1 MFPLFYPQY
10 LNDQEWV
17 RNLLLE
23 QPLRIEQL
31 AAGGGAPF
39 ERDSD
44 GKLRRT
50 PGRGHKKT
58 RLIMC
63 NGHRLMDVMKQKV
76 LDSGVELIPRVMMV
90 DLLTSDGRYPTKGK
104 VIGAVGFHAR
114 DGDFVVC
121 RAKAVVGTTGV
132 MGSKLRILYINN
144 LTGDGPAMGYRAG
157 TELPGMEFCTVSKI
171 TRYEGKYYGGGA
183 SLHQGFG
190 AKFINSLGEEFIGKY
205 DPDLKSRSRIS
216 YLTQSF
222 AKEHF
227 EGRGPVCPGS
237 IFFRLCNPNAQCK
250 ITRDCVRPLNPSLHG
265 IG

>member
-1 MFPLFYPQY
+1 
-10 LNDQEWV
+10 
-17 RNLLLE
+17 
-23 QPLRIEQL
+23 
-31 AAGGGAPF
+31 
-39 ERDSD
+39 
-44 GKLRRT
+44 
-50 PGRGHKKT
+50 
-58 RLIMC
+58 
-63 NGHRLMDVMKQKV
+63 MDVMKQKV

-121 RAKAVVGTTGV
+121 RAKAVVVTTGV
-132 MGSKLRILYINN
+132 MDSKLRILYINN

-157 TELPGMEFCTVSKI
+157 TELLGMEFCTVSKI
-171 TRYEGKYYGGGA
+171 TRYEGKYYGGGS
-183 SLHQGFG
+183 SLLQGFG